1 MMCCAVFFSPFP
13 FPFKAKKWVSAEW
26 THLSPAWLVFQI
38 CTEQVCW
45 MPERFWT
52 LTEASAMAVWGDL
65 LSEEKKTAENKEEVL
80 VRLFKYP
87 IHHHVDLNPKICFGE
102 CPQVTFEGVSLGFPY
117 LILASWPVIDFLLE
131 TAQLDHGF

>member
-1 MMCCAVFFSPFP
+1 VLYFL
-13 FPFKAKKWVSAEW
+13 V
-26 THLSPAWLVFQI
+26 LSLSRLKSGF
-38 CTEQVCW
+38 
-45 MPERFWT
+45 
-52 LTEASAMAVWGDL
+52 L
-65 LSEEKKTAENKEEVL
+65 LSGRICLPHDWFFRFVLNRCAGCLKDFEPSQKPQWWLCEETFCQRKKTAENKEEVL

-117 LILASWPVIDFLLE
+117 LILAPWPVIDFLLE